1 MAIPP
6 ILETASELR
15 NPQELKSQFAKGD
28 IVRRE
33 DCLDLF
39 KRIPETSHAQVNL
52 VLRNQFVLSVD
63 VVIRY
68 EPTYLVFRGREG
80 GTTDEGRAFFVPYE
94 EISYARL
101 ERVVRVGEL
110 KQMYGETG
118 YIDAEDRLSAGETQ
132 QDKLEAAKL
141 ALDSQT
147 PPPSSSIPLDP
158 ASIAKQNLLDRI
170 RAARAGVAGVTGKLA
185 DKK

>member
-1 MAIPP
+1 M
-6 ILETASELR
+6 
-15 NPQELKSQFAKGD
+15 
-28 IVRRE
+28 RRE
-33 DCLDLF
+33 DCVELF
-39 KRIPETSHAQVNL
+39 KRIPETSHPQVNL

-63 VVIRY
+63 SVVRF

-94 EISYARL
+94 EIGYVRL
-101 ERVVRVGEL
+101 ERVVRLGEL

-118 YIDAEDRLSAGETQ
+118 YVDAEDRLSKGETQ
-132 QDKLEAAKL
+132 EDKADAAKL
-141 ALDSQT
+141 ALDAKT
-147 PPPSSSIPLDP
+147 PPSSSVSLDP

-170 RAARAGVAGVTGKLA
+170 RATRATVAGMNKGP